1 MTRKQIESGIKALSK
16 DQKTACL
23 AFQCEQEIKF
33 LESEKMAYIKEHK
46 EKLRQIEERIRSRME
61 WLSQFK

>member
-1 MTRKQIESGIKALSK
+1 MAYPKPLQKINLEEKKPHEIMTRKQIESGIKALSK

-33 LESEKMAYIKEHK
+33 LESEKMA
-46 EKLRQIEERIRSRME
+46 
-61 WLSQFK
+61 